1 MEVYTPSLMF
11 GGSSLRM
18 LCVFEKMQRESE
30 PKSAI
35 KTIKKR
41 FLNFSSQKKTSKTTN
56 KLAGGDHKQSTAQIV
71 PQVLAEHTQ
80 ALPKKL
86 PSLTNCSQ

>member
-1 MEVYTPSLMF
+1 MPF
-11 GGSSLRM
+11 H
-18 LCVFEKMQRESE
+18 
-30 PKSAI
+30 PKS
-35 KTIKKR
+35 
-41 FLNFSSQKKTSKTTN
+41 FSELFQSEKTSKTIN